1 MAAAKG
7 PKGGGNANISERLTV
22 SKGFSPQTPPSPPL
36 PPQEH
41 ENSDEPT
48 WFAALTT
55 YLGFAVLILFGH
67 LRDMLG
73 KTTGQSRYFKKK
85 TGAAAEDGY
94 APLLQDFE
102 NFFTRRLYH
111 RIQDCW
117 NRPIAGPPLSG
128 KLPVIIRE
136 TTYVTLLYNGLCKSL
151 LTLLSLF
158 FSSFV

>member
-1 MAAAKG
+1 MAVKVKAEG
-7 PKGGGNANISERLTV
+7 ISASFPEQKV
-22 SKGFSPQTPPSPPL
+22 SVTKQSSNTSSSSL
-36 PPQEH
+36 PNNNSQEEH
-41 ENSDEPT
+41 GNSDEPT

-73 KTTGQSRYFKKK
+73 KTTGRSRYFTKK
-85 TGAAAEDGY
+85 AATEEGY

-136 TTYVTLLYNGLCKSL
+136 TKYVTLQFLFYLCLY
-151 LTLLSLF
+151 LTK
-158 FSSFV
+158 

>member
-73 KTTGQSRYFKKK
+73 KTTGQSRYFKK

-136 TTYVTLLYNGLCKSL
+136 TTYVTLLYNGLFKSL